1 MLHGGDL
8 GHLTVRAEADGS
20 RIISGRFPYNSLA
33 TLSDGGRRGRPRK
46 ERFKSRAFQ
55 HSVESSAQEINLLLG
70 HDFSKPLASKS
81 TGTLTLNDTDEALEF
96 EARLS
101 PEVAET
107 THGRDALALIGSGLA
122 GGISPGFR
130 IPPEKTVP
138 NAESVEEE
146 DPAQGRALIRTIN
159 DAILFELSVVTRP
172 AYPETEVEAR
182 DWAPGTI
189 QRPPTQW
196 GYR

>member
-8 GHLTVRAEADGS
+8 GHLTVRTEADGS

-46 ERFKSRAFQ
+46 ERFKPRAFQ
-55 HSVESSAQEINLLLG
+55 HSVESDEQEINLLFG
-70 HDFSKPLASKS
+70 HDFDKPLASKQN
-81 TGTLTLNDTDEALEF
+81 GTLTLNDTAEALEF

-107 THGRDALALIGSGLA
+107 THAKDAIALIDSGLA
-122 GGISPGFR
+122 KGISPGFR
-130 IPPEKTVP
+130 IPPERAVK
-138 NAESVEEE
+138 NAEVVEAEN
-146 DPAQGRALIRTIN
+146 PALGQALIRTIN
-159 DAILFELSVVTRP
+159 AAILYELSVVTRP
-172 AYPETEVEAR
+172 AYPETQVEAR
-182 DWAPGTI
+182 NWKPDTAR
-189 QRPPTQW
+189 RPLTHW